1 MMGGV
6 DIFWVESV
14 VVYKY
19 YIYIYAYLLV
29 CLGMIFCCLVDVF
42 FLKFFLK

>member
-19 YIYIYAYLLV
+19 YIYMHICWYV
-29 CLGMIFCCLVDVF
+29 WG
-42 FLKFFLK
+42 